1 MSNESLN
8 ILKRIKTL
16 PFKDPTFVKPVF
28 DLICEDANN
37 LNETDKKFVLV
48 YFKKPILIYMM
59 LMIGIISRYMTI
71 GQTMLVSPTIIY

>member
-8 ILKRIKTL
+8 ILKRIKPL
-16 PFKDPTFVKPVF
+16 PFKDPTFVKPIF

-48 YFKKPILIYMM
+48 YFKKTYINLYDVNDWNYFKIY
-59 LMIGIISRYMTI
+59 
-71 GQTMLVSPTIIY
+71 